1 MSQLKDLFMQDAYD
15 DLRSSTSASPKD
27 CKLLGQRKSD
37 RYNEVLR
44 DAIIDPRDHDFAR
57 PEQTAGLNIVNPY
70 SALRGSSVSNDVTF
84 SELNAHCPS
93 ANRPSFHAEGK
104 KLDKLPNTNGLAG
117 IARFTIPSTSRAFVT
132 YCAAVASSTN
142 F

>member
-1 MSQLKDLFMQDAYD
+1 MQDAYD
-15 DLRSSTSASPKD
+15 DLRSSTSASPEP

-70 SALRGSSVSNDVTF
+70 QALRGSSVSNDVTF
-84 SELNAHCPS
+84 QELNAHCPS
-93 ANRPSFHAEGK
+93 ANRPSFHAEGE
-104 KLDKLPNTNGLAG
+104 KLDKLPNTNGLHPCLTKKTSEKTSEKP
-117 IARFTIPSTSRAFVT
+117 RFLKPLFFIFSCFFTFEKK
-132 YCAAVASSTN
+132 
-142 F
+142 